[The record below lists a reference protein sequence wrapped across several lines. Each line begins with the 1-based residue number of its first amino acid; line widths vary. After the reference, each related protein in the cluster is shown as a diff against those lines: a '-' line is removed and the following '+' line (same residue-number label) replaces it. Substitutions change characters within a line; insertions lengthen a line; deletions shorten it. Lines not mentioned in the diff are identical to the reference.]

1 MKQVGVMYIPWV
13 GKVKRPLPWLLG
25 LGLAG
30 VIIAGGGIWV
40 SHSSRKLD
48 LAAYT
53 VAVQRGDNLTLRIT
67 ASGKVVPIQTVNI
80 SPKNSGQLAQ
90 LYVEQGD
97 LVKKG
102 EIIARMDPRDA
113 QAQLDLAQ
121 AQLADAI
128 ARRDRT
134 QAGNRRQEIAQAQ
147 NQVTAAQARMKLAQE
162 RLKRNQTLAAEG
174 AISRDSLDALIADND
189 ATAAS
194 LQEARKRLDLLRE
207 GARVEDIRQANA
219 QVAASKA
226 QVEAAKVVLA
236 DTVIR
241 APFSGIITQKY
252 ATPGAFVTPTT
263 SASTT
268 TSATSTSIV
277 AIAEGLEVIAQ
288 VPEVD
293 IGQIKL
299 GMPVDIVA
307 DAFPD
312 QTFSGDVRL
321 VAPEAVVEQNV
332 TFFQVRVKIR
342 TGLDKLRSGMN
353 VDLVFIGQSLPNA
366 LLIPT
371 VAIATEKGKTGVY
384 VPGPD
389 QKPVF
394 RPITTGSSIEDQT
407 QVLEGLQAEDVIF
420 VDFPA
425 QLRPKQNN

>member
-1 MKQVGVMYIPWV
+1 MYIPLV

-25 LGLAG
+25 LGLVG

-40 SHSSRKLD
+40 SHSSRRLD
-48 LAAYT
+48 LTPYT
-53 VAVQRGDNLTLRIT
+53 VAVRRGDNLTLRIT
-67 ASGKVVPIQTVNI
+67 ASGKIVPIQTVNI

-90 LYVEQGD
+90 LVVEQGD

-102 EIIARMDPRDA
+102 EVIARMDPRDA

-121 AQLADAI
+121 AQLADAK

-147 NQVTAAQARMKLAQE
+147 TQVNAAQARMKLAEE
-162 RLKRNQTLAAEG
+162 RLRRNQTLAAEG
-174 AISRDSLDALIADND
+174 AISRDSLDALIADSD
-189 ATAAS
+189 AARAS
-194 LQEARKRLDLLRE
+194 LQEARKRLDLLQE

-219 QVAASKA
+219 QVAAAQA
-226 QVEAAKVVLA
+226 QVEAARVVLA

-263 SASTT
+263 SASST

-312 QTFSGDVRL
+312 QTFRGQVRL

-332 TFFQVRVKIR
+332 TFFQVRVRIL
-342 TGLDKLRSGMN
+342 TGLDQLRSGMN
-353 VDLVFIGQSLPNA
+353 VDMVFIGQSLPNA

-394 RPITTGSSIEDQT
+394 LPITTGSSIEDQT

-420 VDFPA
+420 VDFPE
-425 QLRPKQNN
+425 QLRPEQDN

>member
-1 MKQVGVMYIPWV
+1 MYIPLV
-13 GKVKRPLPWLLG
+13 GHVKQPKSWLLG
-25 LGLAG
+25 LGVAG
-30 VIIAGGGIWV
+30 IIVVGGGLWWATQTNRQI
-40 SHSSRKLD
+40 D
-48 LAAYT
+48 LSPYT
-53 VAVQRGDNLTLRIT
+53 ASAEIGTNLNLRIT
-67 ASGKVVPIQTVNI
+67 ASGKIVPIQTVNI

-97 LVKKG
+97 AVTQG
-102 EIIARMDPRDA
+102 EIIARMDSRDA
-113 QAQLDLAQ
+113 QAQLALAQ
-121 AQLADAI
+121 ANLADAI

-147 NQVTAAQARMKLAQE
+147 NQVNAAQARMLLAEE
-162 RLKRNQTLAAEG
+162 RLKRNQLLAEEG
-174 AISRDSLDALIADND
+174 AISRDSLDALVADRD
-189 ATAAS
+189 AAVAT
-194 LQEARKRLDLLRE
+194 LQEVKKRLDLLRE
-207 GARVEDIRQANA
+207 GSRLEDIRQANA
-219 QVAASKA
+219 QVAAAKA
-226 QVEAAKVVLA
+226 QVEAAQVVLA

-241 APFSGIITQKY
+241 APFPGIITQKY

-268 TSATSTSIV
+268 SSATSTSIV
-277 AIAEGLEVIAQ
+277 AIAEGLEVIAE

-299 GMPVDIVA
+299 GMPVEIVA
-307 DAFPD
+307 DSYPD
-312 QTFSGDVRL
+312 QTFRGEVRL

-353 VDLVFIGQSLPNA
+353 VDLAFIGQSLPNA

-371 VAIATEKGKTGVY
+371 VAIATEAGETGVY

-394 RPITTGSSIEDQT
+394 RPITIGSSIADKT
-407 QVLEGLQAEDVIF
+407 QILEGLEPGTTVF
-420 VDFPA
+420 VDFPEK
-425 QLRPKQNN
+425 LRPKQD

>member
-1 MKQVGVMYIPWV
+1 MYIPLV

-30 VIIAGGGIWV
+30 VIIAGAGGLWLTQ
-40 SHSSRKLD
+40 SNRKLD
-48 LAAYT
+48 LTPYT
-53 VAVQRGDNLTLRIT
+53 VAVKRGDNLTLRIT
-67 ASGKVVPIQTVNI
+67 ASGKIVPIQTVNI

-97 LVKKG
+97 TVRQG
-102 EIIARMDPRDA
+102 EVIARMDPRDA
-113 QAQLDLAQ
+113 QAQLALAQ

-147 NQVTAAQARMKLAQE
+147 TQVNAAQARMKLAEE
-162 RLKRNQTLAAEG
+162 RLRRNQTLAAEG
-174 AISRDSLDALIADND
+174 AISRDSLDALIADSD
-189 ATAAS
+189 AATAS
-194 LQEARKRLDLLRE
+194 FQEARKRLDLLRE
-207 GARVEDIRQANA
+207 GSRVEDIRQASA
-219 QVAASKA
+219 QVAAAQA
-226 QVEAAKVVLA
+226 QVAAAQVVLA

-263 SASTT
+263 TASTT

-277 AIAEGLEVIAQ
+277 AIAEGLEIIAQ

-307 DAFPD
+307 DSFPD
-312 QTFSGDVRL
+312 QTFKGEVRL
-321 VAPEAVVEQNV
+321 VAPEAVVEQNI
-332 TFFQVRVKIR
+332 TFFQVRVKIL

-371 VAIATEKGKTGVY
+371 VAIATERGRTGVY
-384 VPGPD
+384 IPGPD

-394 RPITTGSSIEDQT
+394 VPVTIGSSIEDKT
-407 QVLEGLQAEDVIF
+407 QILEGLQADEVIF
-420 VDFPA
+420 IDFPT
-425 QLRPKQNN
+425 QLRPKQDD